1 MIKIKHIMKWV
12 IVFFQWER
20 KLFVIFYFFV
30 LIFCLLGATPEACGS
45 SQAKAPTTA
54 TAKWDPSCV
63 FDLHHRSR
71 QFRIPNPL
79 SKASDQIHV
88 LMDTSRVHSSLS
100 RIGNSCNLL
109 IRWLFKLGRTV
120 GQWPHPNMI
129 HYLEGLQEW
138 CQEMMTLLASSGC
151 SDQRWTQKW
160 WRTASI
166 PAVQPSSV

>member
-1 MIKIKHIMKWV
+1 MNNCIFSVREKIV
-12 IVFFQWER
+12 CN
-20 KLFVIFYFFV
+20 LFFFV

-88 LMDTSRVHSSLS
+88 LMDTSRVH
-100 RIGNSCNLL
+100 
-109 IRWLFKLGRTV
+109 
-120 GQWPHPNMI
+120 
-129 HYLEGLQEW
+129 
-138 CQEMMTLLASSGC
+138 
-151 SDQRWTQKW
+151 
-160 WRTASI
+160 
-166 PAVQPSSV
+166 